1 MNPHQFKNKI
11 CLASDVKETQTRE
24 NINFAERSVNLHVR
38 KNLNLEHNSNLKHT
52 RKHRKATAGKQLQVC
67 EIRALKCTEH
77 NAKLHNRLCNVTVT
91 ELYVT
96 GAVW

>member
-1 MNPHQFKNKI
+1 MVWKI
-11 CLASDVKETQTRE
+11 QTRE

-38 KNLNLEHNSNLKHT
+38 KKFKSRTQFQSKKNT
-52 RKHRKATAGKQLQVC
+52 GKQLQLC

-77 NAKLHNRLCNVTVT
+77 NAKLHNRLCNVTVS